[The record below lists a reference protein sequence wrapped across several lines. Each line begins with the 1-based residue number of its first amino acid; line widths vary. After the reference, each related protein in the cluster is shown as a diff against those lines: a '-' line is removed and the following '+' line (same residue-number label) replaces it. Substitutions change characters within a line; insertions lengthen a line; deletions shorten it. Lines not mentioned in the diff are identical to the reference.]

1 MKLTPQKP
9 AQIRYGETTL
19 EEERAEQ
26 RQEAGQGERGQLL
39 ANIRRLTTIVL
50 DKLEQGSKEGTLDQA
65 QIRLLGSIVM
75 RSLGLWQ
82 ETLNP
87 RPRRRPRRELQDTED
102 QLPDKE
108 LDRKREQ
115 G

>member
-1 MKLTPQKP
+1 M
-9 AQIRYGETTL
+9 
-19 EEERAEQ
+19 EEQTVEQ
-26 RQEAGQGERGQLL
+26 RQEAGQGECGELL

-65 QIRLLGSIVM
+65 QIRLLGSIVT

-87 RPRRRPRRELQDTED
+87 RPRRRPRKEPEETED
-102 QLPDKE
+102 LPPEGE
-108 LDRKREQ
+108 LDKKRKQ
-115 G
+115 C